1 MRAAAAQR
9 RPGPRPD
16 AHRAH
21 GGRRP
26 HPRPRRRRRR
36 LPRQAVRLRRAARA
50 AARADPQGPHRAP
63 AGDGARRSSPR
74 SRRAQRH
81 VRRAR
86 GRAFGAGVRR
96 PGVPGPARRR
106 TGVED
111 AAAPAR
117 LERGRR
123 VTQRRGRLRRLPAQE
138 ARGRGRAAADPHGPR
153 RRVHAGGRVRLPI
166 RARLTAWY
174 AALLAAIVVALG
186 AFLVLQLGSDL
197 QAAVDRHVRD
207 SAIHIAR
214 AYAAEGP
221 GDFRDASRTALAADG
236 IAQVLDPT
244 GRVLHVSG
252 PLARRRALAGAGDR
266 AQALRAGL
274 HVVTVQLGPNQQEYR
289 AAVMPVRRLGQV
301 RVLVVGETLNEAQ
314 ESVERVLLLLLLAGP
329 AALAATALGGWWL
342 ARKALRPVERMTSE
356 AGQIGID
363 RLSDRIAVPRVADE
377 VGRLAVTLNA
387 MLDRLE
393 QGVREKHRL
402 IADASHELRTP
413 LAVMRAEIDVSLRG
427 DYLPPAACAVL
438 ESAREEVDRMSRT
451 VDNLLTL
458 AQVDEGRLELLVT
471 PVSLIDAIDAAAR
484 PLRPLAAAKDVELTV
499 DGESFEVQA

>member
-1 MRAAAAQR
+1 
-9 RPGPRPD
+9 
-16 AHRAH
+16 
-21 GGRRP
+21 
-26 HPRPRRRRRR
+26 
-36 LPRQAVRLRRAARA
+36 
-50 AARADPQGPHRAP
+50 
-63 AGDGARRSSPR
+63 
-74 SRRAQRH
+74 
-81 VRRAR
+81 
-86 GRAFGAGVRR
+86 
-96 PGVPGPARRR
+96 
-106 TGVED
+106 
-111 AAAPAR
+111 
-117 LERGRR
+117 
-123 VTQRRGRLRRLPAQE
+123 
-138 ARGRGRAAADPHGPR
+138 
-153 RRVHAGGRVRLPI
+153 
-166 RARLTAWY
+166 
-174 AALLAAIVVALG
+174 
-186 AFLVLQLGSDL
+186 
-197 QAAVDRHVRD
+197 
-207 SAIHIAR
+207 
-214 AYAAEGP
+214 
-221 GDFRDASRTALAADG
+221 
-236 IAQVLDPT
+236 
-244 GRVLHVSG
+244 
-252 PLARRRALAGAGDR
+252 
-266 AQALRAGL
+266 
-274 HVVTVQLGPNQQEYR
+274 
-289 AAVMPVRRLGQV
+289 MPVRRLGQV
-301 RVLVVGETLNEAQ
+301 RVLVVGESLNEAQ
-314 ESVERVLLLLLLAGP
+314 ESVERVLLLLLFAGP

-499 DGESFEVQA
+499 DGESFEVQADPQRLHQALTNFVENAIKFTQPGGEVRVTTWRGRNEVGVTVTDNGPGMPAAARVHVFDRFYRVDHARGRGAGGSGLGLAICREVATAHGGRVWVDSEEGKGSEFSLALPL